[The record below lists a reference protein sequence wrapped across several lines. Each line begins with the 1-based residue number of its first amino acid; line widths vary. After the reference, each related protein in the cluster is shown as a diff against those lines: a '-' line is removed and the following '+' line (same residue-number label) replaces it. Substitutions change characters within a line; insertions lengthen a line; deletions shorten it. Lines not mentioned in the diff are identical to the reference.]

1 MLMRGLSGP
10 SSFSELA
17 RYRFKLFLMALFRTY
32 EELYQLHKNDLVD
45 ADLWVSSND
54 YLTRSRVNP
63 SEMASITPSTRSSP
77 AT

>member
-1 MLMRGLSGP
+1 
-10 SSFSELA
+10 
-17 RYRFKLFLMALFRTY
+17 MALFRTY